1 MGRIDEAL
9 RRAGTGGASTLERE
23 EGDGQTSAPPTSP
36 WVFPGDELLG
46 RASIDVPAP
55 SHDDGTGEGSG
66 PGVAD
71 GLAPGAVE
79 GRRHARASASRA
91 ARVRRTPRQS
101 GEAGELAVFRGF
113 NPSVLDR
120 LVVNDH
126 TTPALAEQFRKL
138 AATLHHAQLSDG
150 IKVIMVTS
158 GMAADGKTLT
168 ATNLALTLSESYRRD
183 VLLIDADLRRP
194 SLHEIFQV
202 PNISG
207 LNEGLQAAA
216 DEKLSTLRVTDTLT
230 LLPAGRPN
238 ADPMSSLTS
247 DRMRSIIDEAST
259 SFHWVILDTPPIGL
273 LADANLL
280 ADMVDGALLVVL
292 AERTPYKVVSKA
304 VDTVGRDRI
313 LGVVL
318 NGSTTREETEY
329 YERRYSAES

>member
-23 EGDGQTSAPPTSP
+23 GGEDHSSAAPASP
-36 WVFPGDELLG
+36 WVFTTNEIPSQTRGE
-46 RASIDVPAP
+46 APVP
-55 SHDDGTGEGSG
+55 SRDDGTSAEAGQSIAEEG
-66 PGVAD
+66 PAQ
-71 GLAPGAVE
+71 APAPATQL
-79 GRRHARASASRA
+79 RRA
-91 ARVRRTPRQS
+91 ARQKTAD
-101 GEAGELAVFRGF
+101 AGELAVFRGF
-113 NPSVLDR
+113 NPAVLDR

-138 AATLHHAQLSDG
+138 AATLHHAQLTDG

-207 LNEGLQAAA
+207 LNEGLQADA

-247 DRMRSIIDEAST
+247 ERMRGIIEEAST
-259 SFHWVILDTPPIGL
+259 SFDWVILDTPPVGL

-280 ADMVDGALLVVL
+280 VDMVDGALLVVL
-292 AERTPYKVVSKA
+292 AERTPYKAVSKA

-318 NGSTTREETEY
+318 NGSMTREETEY
-329 YERRYSAES
+329 YERRYSA

>member
-9 RRAGTGGASTLERE
+9 RRSGGASALEH
-23 EGDGQTSAPPTSP
+23 EGGEDHPNAPASP
-36 WVFPGDELLG
+36 WVFTTEEVPRRAPDEAPVRSHDEGAVRGHTGGDVEALDPSG
-46 RASIDVPAP
+46 VNDAPAP
-55 SHDDGTGEGSG
+55 EEPRGSVLSH
-66 PGVAD
+66 
-71 GLAPGAVE
+71 
-79 GRRHARASASRA
+79 A
-91 ARVRRTPRQS
+91 AQIRRTRRPTAA
-101 GEAGELAVFRGF
+101 AGDLAVFRGF
-113 NPSVLDR
+113 NPAVLDR

-158 GMAADGKTLT
+158 GMASDGKTLT

-183 VLLIDADLRRP
+183 VLLVDADLRRP

-202 PNISG
+202 PNVSG
-207 LNEGLQAAA
+207 LNEGLQADS

-247 DRMRSIIDEAST
+247 GRMRSIIEEAAT
-259 SFHWVILDTPPIGL
+259 SFHWVILDTPPVGL

-280 ADMVDGALLVVL
+280 VDMVDGALLVVL
-292 AERTPYKVVSKA
+292 AERTPYKAVSKA

-318 NGSTTREETEY
+318 NGSTTREQTEY
-329 YERRYSAES
+329 YERRYSA

>member
-9 RRAGTGGASTLERE
+9 RRAGTGGASTVERE
-23 EGDGQTSAPPTSP
+23 GGEDHSSTPPASP
-36 WVFPGDELLG
+36 WVFTTDEMPH
-46 RASIDVPAP
+46 RAPA
-55 SHDDGTGEGSG
+55 DT
-66 PGVAD
+66 
-71 GLAPGAVE
+71 LAPGHRDGGAEEHRRSNEEELDPNVAAGQE
-79 GRRHARASASRA
+79 GALSSRPQARRSRRPA
-91 ARVRRTPRQS
+91 A
-101 GEAGELAVFRGF
+101 AGELAVFRGF
-113 NPSVLDR
+113 NPAVLDR

-202 PNISG
+202 PNVSG
-207 LNEGLQAAA
+207 LNEGLQADD

-247 DRMRSIIDEAST
+247 ARMRGIIEEAST
-259 SFHWVILDTPPIGL
+259 SFHWVILDTPPVGL

-280 ADMVDGALLVVL
+280 ADMVDGALLVVF
-292 AERTPYKVVSKA
+292 AERTTYKAVTKA
-304 VDTVGRDRI
+304 VDAVGRERI

-318 NGSTTREETEY
+318 NGSTTRDETEY
-329 YERRYSAES
+329 YERRYSA